1 MELENREIQETENC
15 VGCGAE
21 YEVRKAALSRYD
33 NKTHVCSTCGLLEA
47 SIQLDALRI
56 GLDPHA
62 VLSAPGKRTGMG
74 LA

>member
-1 MELENREIQETENC
+1 METENQEIQESENC
-15 VGCGAE
+15 VGCGTE

-33 NKTHVCSTCGLLEA
+33 NKTHVCGLCGVLEA

-62 VLSAPGKRTGMG
+62 ALSAPGKRSGLG

>member
-1 MELENREIQETENC
+1 MELENQKTEKC

-33 NKTHVCSTCGLLEA
+33 NKTHICSTCGLLEA
-47 SIQLDALRI
+47 GIQLDALRI

-62 VLSAPGKRTGMG
+62 ALSSPGKRSGMG